1 MDLTLPF
8 PGAFGTPRDE
18 REGDALRPLDWSV
31 LLARL
36 GAERD
41 LRRERARNLA
51 TERPIADFGRGAAL
65 VVGGP
70 SHNPPHDAPSV
81 NPDALADCKS
91 TGGNTFAAGPDRIS
105 NRTGAKLGA
114 RGQQ

>member
-8 PGAFGTPRDE
+8 PGAFEACYDE
-18 REGDALRPLDWSV
+18 GESDALRPLDWSA

-41 LRRERARNLA
+41 LRRELARTLSSP
-51 TERPIADFGRGAAL
+51 RPVADFGRGAAL
-65 VVGGP
+65 VVGGS
-70 SHNPPHDAPSV
+70 SHNAPHDAPSI
-81 NPDALADCKS
+81 NPNALADLKS
-91 TGGNTFAAGPDRIS
+91 TGGNRFA
-105 NRTGAKLGA
+105 TGRKMSVAQLAA

>member
-8 PGAFGTPRDE
+8 PGTFAASLDE
-18 REGDALRPLDWSV
+18 GEALRPLDWSA

-41 LRRERARNLA
+41 LRRELARNLIMP
-51 TERPIADFGRGAAL
+51 RPVADFGRGAAL

-70 SHNPPHDAPSV
+70 SHDAPHDAPSV
-81 NPDALADCKS
+81 NPDALANFKS
-91 TGGNTFAAGPDRIS
+91 TGGITFVP
-105 NRTGAKLGA
+105 GAVAPVAKPGA